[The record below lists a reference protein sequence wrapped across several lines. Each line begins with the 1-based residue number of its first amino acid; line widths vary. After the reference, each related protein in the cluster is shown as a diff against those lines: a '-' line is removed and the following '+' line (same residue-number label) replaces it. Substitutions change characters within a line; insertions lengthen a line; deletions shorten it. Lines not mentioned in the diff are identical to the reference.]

1 MHCTAVSGPSLRVH
15 VHREEWFHAPF
26 DLCTLPNHKGSTAG
40 FRWSCSFLSRISQG
54 GAKRNW
60 KLVRGR
66 EHRCAE
72 TKPASQPPVW
82 CHVPCILCLARCRV
96 WLSGG
101 SHHVHTMK
109 RNHQPKL
116 RNTAL
121 K

>member
-1 MHCTAVSGPSLRVH
+1 MHCTVVSGPSLRVR
-15 VHREEWFHAPF
+15 VHR
-26 DLCTLPNHKGSTAG
+26 

-54 GAKRNW
+54 GAKHNW

-101 SHHVHTMK
+101 SHHVHTMR